1 MTKSDDIKEHS
12 GVCPLVA
19 DETDPG
25 MEAPAT
31 GLAPESVRRIDGV
44 FGSSLSCP
52 TFYFIGRRWIV
63 ELPSGGRPSESCFA
77 RLVCQMLRF
86 PMC

>member
-1 MTKSDDIKEHS
+1 MLFVYSITNMTKSDDIKEHS

-31 GLAPESVRRIDGV
+31 GLAPESEA
-44 FGSSLSCP
+44 
-52 TFYFIGRRWIV
+52 Y
-63 ELPSGGRPSESCFA
+63 
-77 RLVCQMLRF
+77 
-86 PMC
+86 